1 MIWFKSRDQI
11 HRHVFLENQNLPNYT
26 AKLNWNRIFK
36 TKEYRMR
43 KNVDILI
50 QLTDIYYKYIVISGK
65 YVFWLN
71 ILIKI

>member
-1 MIWFKSRDQI
+1 MSGSKPLPS
-11 HRHVFLENQNLPNYT
+11 FLENQNFAKTYHET
-26 AKLNWNRIFK
+26 KLNWDRFFK